1 MKIIVI
7 GASLSGKTTL
17 VRHLQ
22 SRNISC
28 SEIDE
33 ELTIMNGG
41 SYPTDIN
48 QKHLEMVPKIIAD
61 VLNRQDVLFFTN
73 TDYFTLD
80 DLRKAKVSG
89 FKIYQLDIS
98 LPELA
103 KRNKER
109 IEGGKYED
117 MTPWLED
124 MVDYQNELKKIGLID
139 KTIDATLPVE
149 KIANEIK

>member
-17 VRHLQ
+17 VRYLQ
-22 SRNISC
+22 SQNINC

-33 ELTIMNGG
+33 EITILNGG
-41 SYPTDIN
+41 SYPTDIDK
-48 QKHLEMVPKIIAD
+48 KHLELVPKIITD
-61 VLNRQDVLFFTN
+61 ILSRPDVLFFTN
-73 TDYFTLD
+73 TDYFTLE
-80 DLRKAKVSG
+80 DLRKAKTTG

-98 LPELA
+98 LAELI
-103 KRNKER
+103 KRNKVRVEV
-109 IEGGKYED
+109 EKYED

-139 KTIDATLPVE
+139 KSIDATLPTE
-149 KIANEIK
+149 KIAKEIK